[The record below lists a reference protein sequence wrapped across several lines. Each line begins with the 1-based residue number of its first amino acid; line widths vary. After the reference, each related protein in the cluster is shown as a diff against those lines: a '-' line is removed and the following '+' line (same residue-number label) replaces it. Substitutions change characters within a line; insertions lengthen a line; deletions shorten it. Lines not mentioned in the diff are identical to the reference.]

1 MLKQN
6 STIKRL
12 TSILGVSLLLTGA
25 TQPKESPVAD
35 AAQTGDIAEVR
46 ALLQQGAAVN
56 AAQTDGLTALHWA
69 AMNNHGEIIDVLLY
83 AGATVKPL
91 TRVGGYTPLHLAA
104 RSGHAEIVTKLTA
117 AGADPDEWTTTGVT
131 AIHFAAQA
139 NSAETIRALAEAGA
153 NLDAPDEFQNRTP
166 LVFASARNSTDALT
180 ALLEL
185 GADPSVQTALKDI
198 RRWMLTTAMTGHTGP
213 VLGPRRP
220 ERKSSKTTTQT
231 GSPNSRGNS
240 SRRPLTPHSPQKKT

>member
-46 ALLQQGAAVN
+46 ALLQQGADVN

-69 AMNNHGEIIDVLLY
+69 AMNNYGEILDVLLY

-166 LVFASARNSTDALT
+166 LVIPSARNTTHALT

-185 GADPSVQTALKDI
+185 GADPSVQTALKDYTSLDANDRDDRAHRALSLI
-198 RRWMLTTAMTGHTGP
+198 HISEPT
-213 VLGPRRP
+213 RP
-220 ERKSSKTTTQT
+220 Y
-231 GSPNSRGNS
+231 
-240 SRRPLTPHSPQKKT
+240 